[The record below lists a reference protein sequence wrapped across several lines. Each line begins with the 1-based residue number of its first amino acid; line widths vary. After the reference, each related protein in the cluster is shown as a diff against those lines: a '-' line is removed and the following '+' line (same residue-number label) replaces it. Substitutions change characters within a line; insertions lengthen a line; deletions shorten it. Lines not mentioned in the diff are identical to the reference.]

1 MKVLEH
7 VVEMQIRKS
16 IKIDD
21 IQFVFMPGCGTTDTI
36 FSERQL
42 QKKFLEKKIVISVCW
57 SGKGKRLLT
66 RFLAKSFAAYE
77 EAWN

>member
-16 IKIDD
+16 IKTDD

-42 QKKFLEKKIVISVCW
+42 QKKFLEKKNCTFCLLVWKREKAFDKIP
-57 SGKGKRLLT
+57 GKKLCCL
-66 RFLAKSFAAYE
+66 
-77 EAWN
+77 